1 MNMIDTNTLVW
12 VLLLLPMAGA
22 VIAYVAG
29 LQKRALAFWTAE
41 LTGVVLFLV
50 ALLLSIGY
58 ENPIDIPMT
67 WFEVGSFSIPFGI
80 YIDKLSLVMLLI
92 ATGLGLLD
100 IHFAH
105 DYMGEDPHQPRYYA
119 KVLFFI
125 GGMILL
131 VSAKDMV
138 GLFVGWEFMGLA
150 SYLLIS
156 FWHQKRDPAD
166 AGVRAFLFTRF
177 GDIFLFAAIGL
188 LFYLTGTLDM
198 VKLNALSAAGE
209 LDKNMMFVVA
219 VFIFIAA
226 IGKSGQFPLFPW
238 LMRAMEGPTTVSAL
252 IHGATMVNSGIYIV
266 ARLFD
271 FYVAAEALLVVATVG
286 ALSAFIGATSALVQ
300 NEMKKVL
307 AYSTMSHLSIAFV
320 GLGVGS
326 LAAGMTHLVN
336 HAVFKALLF
345 LGAGAVIMSAQH
357 VKDLWRLGGLGKK
370 LVWVALFMGMG
381 VLSLSG
387 IPPFSGFFSKDAVI
401 ASAIANPQSAGI
413 VAVLVTIAGLLS
425 VAYIG
430 RLWLLVFAGEPRD
443 KMLHEKVT
451 APSKFW
457 IVLPLG
463 IMALLTLVMG
473 FFQEEIAEM
482 VSGKALETAHISGL
496 VIGLMGG
503 IILLALIVYYY
514 YVKRPDITKKIAA
527 QPLMKTIHGILFNGY
542 YIEKMI
548 FWFTHN
554 VIVESVAATINWI
567 DRTVVDGA
575 VNGMVGLSNKVN
587 RLFGHTHSGRAGDN
601 SGAMALGLLLLL
613 AAMMAGGAV

>member
-1 MNMIDTNTLVW
+1 MNALVFT
-12 VLLLLPMAGA
+12 LLLLPMIGA
-22 VIAYVAG
+22 VLAYVLG
-29 LQKRALAFWTAE
+29 IKVRKLAFWTAE
-41 LTGVVLFLV
+41 ITGAILFLISLN
-50 ALLLSIGY
+50 LLLTYTG
-58 ENPIDIPMT
+58 PIDIPMT
-67 WFEVGSFSIPFGI
+67 WFEFGSLSIPFGI

-92 ATGLGLLD
+92 ATGLGFLD

-105 DYMGEDPHQPRYYA
+105 DYMAEDPHQPRYYA

-131 VSAKDMV
+131 VSAKDLV
-138 GLFVGWEFMGLA
+138 ALFVGWEFMGLA

-156 FWHQKRDPAD
+156 FWHQQKDPAD
-166 AGVRAFLFTRF
+166 AGVSAFLFTRF

-188 LFYLTGTLDM
+188 LFYFTGTLDM
-198 VKLNALSAAGE
+198 VHLNAMANSGE
-209 LDKNMMFVVA
+209 LNKEMMFLAA

-271 FYVAAEALLVVATVG
+271 FYMVAEALIVVATVG

-300 NEMKKVL
+300 SELKKVL

-320 GLGVGS
+320 GLGAGS

-370 LVWVALFMGMG
+370 LTWTALFMGMA

-387 IPPFSGFFSKDAVI
+387 IPPFSGFYSKDAVI
-401 ASAIANPQSAGI
+401 ATAILNPETFGVVS
-413 VAVLVTIAGLLS
+413 VLVTIAGILS

-430 RLWLLVFAGEPRD
+430 RLWLLTFAGEPRD
-443 KMLHEKVT
+443 KSLFEKVK

-463 IMALLTLVMG
+463 IMAVVTLLLG
-473 FFQEEIAEM
+473 FFQEPLAEM
-482 VSGKALETAHISGL
+482 VSGKAFEDPHVDGL
-496 VIGLMGG
+496 FAGLM
-503 IILLALIVYYY
+503 ISILLLALIVYYY
-514 YVKRPDITKKIAA
+514 YNRRLDLTEKIASH
-527 QPLMKTIHGILFNGY
+527 PLMKTIHGILFNGY
-542 YIEKMI
+542 YIEYMI
-548 FWFTHN
+548 HWLTHN
-554 VIVESVAATINWI
+554 VIINAFARTIDWI
-567 DRTVVDGA
+567 DEHIIDAA
-575 VNGMVGLSNKVN
+575 VNGMVGLS
-587 RLFGHTHSGRAGDN
+587 RRIASWFGLVSTGQAGNN
-601 SGAMALGLLLLL
+601 SATMTVGLMLLLL
-613 AAMMAGGAV
+613 AMIAGGTL

>member
-1 MNMIDTNTLVW
+1 MTTLAI
-12 VLLLLPMAGA
+12 LLLILPILGA
-22 VIAYVAG
+22 AVAFKAG
-29 LQKRALAFWTAE
+29 LKKTSYAFWTAE
-41 LTGVVLFLV
+41 ITG
-50 ALLLSIGY
+50 ALLFFITLILLLGY
-58 ENPIDIPMT
+58 EAPIDIPMT

-80 YIDKLSLVMLLI
+80 YIDKLSLVMLMI

-156 FWHQKRDPAD
+156 FWHQQKDPAD
-166 AGVRAFLFTRF
+166 AGVSAFLFTRF

-188 LFYLTGTLDM
+188 LFYFTGTLDM
-198 VKLNALSAAGE
+198 VKLNELSAAGK
-209 LDKNMMFVVA
+209 LDEDMMFVIA

-271 FYVAAEALLVVATVG
+271 FYAAAEALLVVATVG

-300 NEMKKVL
+300 RELKKVL

-345 LGAGAVIMSAQH
+345 LGAGAVIMSAHH
-357 VKDLWRLGGLGKK
+357 VKDMWRLGGLNKK
-370 LVWVALFMGMG
+370 LMWVSLFMGMG

-387 IPPFSGFFSKDAVI
+387 IPPFSGFYSKDAVI
-401 ASAIANPQSAGI
+401 ASAILNPQSFGMVSA
-413 VAVLVTIAGLLS
+413 LVTIAGLLS
-425 VAYIG
+425 MAYIG
-430 RLWLLVFAGEPRD
+430 RLWLLTFAGEPRD
-443 KMLHEKVT
+443 KALFEKVK
-451 APSKFW
+451 APSKLW

-463 IMALLTLVMG
+463 IMAVATLLMG
-473 FFQEEIAEM
+473 FFQESIAEM
-482 VSGKALETAHISGL
+482 VSGEAFEEPHVAGL
-496 VIGLMGG
+496 FFGLMSG
-503 IILLALIVYYY
+503 IALLALIVYYY
-514 YVKRPDITKKIAA
+514 YVKRPDLTKKIAS
-527 QPLMKTIHGILFNGY
+527 QPLIKTIHGILFNGY

-548 FWFTHN
+548 FWFTN
-554 VIVESVAATINWI
+554 TVLIGSFAKTINWFDHHI
-567 DRTVVDGA
+567 VDAA
-575 VNGMVGLSNKVN
+575 VNGMINVSQRVTGAL
-587 RLFGHTHSGRAGDN
+587 GYTHSGRTGDN
-601 SGAMALGLLLLL
+601 SGAMAFGLLLLL
-613 AAMMAGGAV
+613 VAMIAGGAA

>member
-1 MNMIDTNTLVW
+1 MIDTLVF
-12 VLLLLPMAGA
+12 VLLLLPVVGA
-22 VIAYVAG
+22 IIAFVLG
-29 LQKRALAFWTAE
+29 QKKESYAFWVAE
-41 LTGVVLFLV
+41 ATGVLLFAITLM
-50 ALLLSIGY
+50 LLLGY
-58 ENPIDIPMT
+58 KAPIDIPMT

-80 YIDKLSLVMLLI
+80 YIDRLSLVMLLI

-131 VSAKDMV
+131 VSAKDLV

-156 FWHQKRDPAD
+156 FWHQQKDPAD
-166 AGVRAFLFTRF
+166 AGVSAFLFTRF

-198 VKLNALSAAGE
+198 VQLNALSSAGK
-209 LDKNMMFVVA
+209 LDEDMMFIVA

-271 FYVAAEALLVVATVG
+271 FYAAAEALLVVAVVG

-300 NEMKKVL
+300 RELKKVL

-345 LGAGAVIMSAQH
+345 LGAGAVIMSAHH
-357 VKDLWRLGGLGKK
+357 VKDMWRLGGLGKK
-370 LVWVALFMGMG
+370 LMWVALFMGMG

-387 IPPFSGFFSKDAVI
+387 IPPFSGFYSKDAVI
-401 ASAIANPQSAGI
+401 ASAMINPESRGMVSA
-413 VAVLVTIAGLLS
+413 LVTIAGLLS
-425 VAYIG
+425 MAYIG
-430 RLWLLVFAGEPRD
+430 RLWLLTFAGEPRD
-443 KMLHEKVT
+443 KALYEKVT
-451 APSKFW
+451 KPSRFW

-463 IMALLTLVMG
+463 IMAAATLIMG
-473 FFQEEIAEM
+473 FFQGSIAEM
-482 VSGKALETAHISGL
+482 VSGKPFEEPHVAGL
-496 VIGLMGG
+496 FIGLMSG
-503 IILLALIVYYY
+503 ILLLALIVYYY
-514 YVKRPDITKKIAA
+514 YVKRPDLTEKIAA
-527 QPLMKTIHGILFNGY
+527 QPLMKTLHGILFNGY

-554 VIVESVAATINWI
+554 VIIESFAKTINWI
-567 DRTVVDGA
+567 DHHIVDAA
-575 VNGMVGLSNKVN
+575 VNGFVGLSERIY
-587 RLFGHTHSGRAGDN
+587 RLFGHTHSGKVGGN
-601 SGAMALGLLLLL
+601 SGAMVLGLLLLL
-613 AAMMAGGAV
+613 AAMITGGAV